1 MIETGRYSNIKPEN
15 RLCNYCSLNKIED
28 EQHFLL
34 ECSNYDEL
42 RATFYEK
49 CRLENPNFDEL
60 NPEERFIFIMNNDMI
75 INDSMNF
82 VYDIFH
88 KRKND

>member
-1 MIETGRYSNIKPEN
+1 MNNIF
-15 RLCNYCSLNKIED
+15 YLNV
-28 EQHFLL
+28 QT
-34 ECSNYDEL
+34 DEL

-49 CRLENPNFDEL
+49 CRLENLYFDEP

-75 INDSMNF
+75 IKNSMNF

>member
-1 MIETGRYSNIKPEN
+1 M
-15 RLCNYCSLNKIED
+15 NKIED

-49 CRLENPNFDEL
+49 CRQENLNFEL
-60 NPEERFIFIMNNDMI
+60 ISLTQKKD
-75 INDSMNF
+75 
-82 VYDIFH
+82 
-88 KRKND
+88 

>member
-1 MIETGRYSNIKPEN
+1 MIVNVQGGRWKQSKQGATLKQGVFPI
-15 RLCNYCSLNKIED
+15 
-28 EQHFLL
+28 FTM
-34 ECSNYDEL
+34 EL
-42 RATFYEK
+42 RATFFEK

-60 NPEERFIFIMNNDMI
+60 NPEKRLIFILNNDMI

-88 KRKND
+88 KRKNLTCN